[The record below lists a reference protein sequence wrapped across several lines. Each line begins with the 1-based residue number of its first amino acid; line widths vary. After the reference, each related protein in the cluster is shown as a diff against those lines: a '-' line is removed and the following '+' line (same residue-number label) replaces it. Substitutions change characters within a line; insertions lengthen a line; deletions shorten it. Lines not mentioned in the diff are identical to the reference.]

1 MNDPE
6 SSNPKHVATSSER
19 ILEVLDELSLQY
31 AKASDTLASG
41 RSERNS

>member
-19 ILEVLDELSLQY
+19 ILEVLDELSQQY
-31 AKASDTLASG
+31 AKAGDALAPG
-41 RSERNS
+41 RNERNS